1 MAGENAELYPM
12 VSIGDQPE
20 RLELLDQHKRIR
32 GCRPSKPKKPGNPEK
47 PEKANYG
54 VAPEAPKKLSGDS
67 DFFH

>member
-12 VSIGDQPE
+12 VSLGDQPV

-47 PEKANYG
+47 ANYG
-54 VAPEAPKKLSGDS
+54 VAPEAPKKPSGDS